1 MPEARHIRL
10 HTQERQQEISGTLF
24 MAFTLIFFFTFS
36 SPTPIFLKIKPIY
49 QKIEDMNEKTRL
61 VWGVTKNII
70 EEIWIVLVIL
80 WNLPVGLVE
89 AIWLAL
95 TDRSRFKANW
105 EYLKDAIRD
114 KARRL

>member
-1 MPEARHIRL
+1 
-10 HTQERQQEISGTLF
+10 
-24 MAFTLIFFFTFS
+24 
-36 SPTPIFLKIKPIY
+36 
-49 QKIEDMNEKTRL
+49 MNEKTRL
-61 VWGVTKNII
+61 VWGVIKNII

-95 TDRSRFKANW
+95 TDRPRFKTNW

-114 KARRL
+114 KSRRL